1 MLNSLSIKKI
11 NPNRKTA
18 IIVGILFII
27 ATVFSLVGT
36 SLIGSVIGAPDYLVN
51 VYANKNQVILG
62 VLLLLAAAASVV
74 LIPAMMFPIL
84 KQHNEGIALGYF
96 GLRIIE
102 AVTFIVDAV
111 SLLLLI
117 SLSQEYIKAGVPL
130 LLILNLQV
138 PYY

>member
-62 VLLLLAAAASVV
+62 VLLLLAAAASVGSDRFWSGCSYV
-74 LIPAMMFPIL
+74 LLF
-84 KQHNEGIALGYF
+84 
-96 GLRIIE
+96 II
-102 AVTFIVDAV
+102 
-111 SLLLLI
+111 S
-117 SLSQEYIKAGVPL
+117 IKTHS
-130 LLILNLQV
+130 
-138 PYY
+138 